1 MKIALIGYGK
11 MGKAIERIAL
21 GRGHEIVCIA
31 DVDSRGVIGSETF
44 RSADVAIEFTTPST
58 AAGNIRLSAAAGV
71 PVVCGT
77 TGWYQ
82 DYEAV
87 ASDVRESGSALLAA
101 TNFSIGVY
109 VTRMASRL
117 LASVMGRLPQYRG
130 TLDETHHIHKLDY
143 PSGTAVTMADEI
155 VASDEALGRWVCAG
169 EVWED
174 SADGPRQAEEA
185 LLRAGE
191 MGLDTLPVTARRRG
205 EVPGIHTV
213 TWDSEVDTV
222 TLSHSAKSRGG
233 FALGAVM
240 AAEWLAGRK
249 GVYTIDDMMHEILG
263 K

>member
-11 MGKAIERIAL
+11 MGKAIEQVAL
-21 GRGHEIVCIA
+21 RRGHEIVCTVDA
-31 DVDSRGVIGSETF
+31 DNRGDIGSDAF
-44 RSADVAIEFTTPST
+44 RSADVAIEFTTPAT
-58 AAGNIRLSAAAGV
+58 AADNIVLSASAGV

-77 TGWYQ
+77 TGWY
-82 DYEAV
+82 DAYEGVSAKIE
-87 ASDVRESGSALLAA
+87 ESGSALLAA

-109 VTRMASRL
+109 VARMASRL
-117 LASVMGRLPQYRG
+117 LASVMGRLPQYRAA
-130 TLDETHHIHKLDY
+130 LDETHHIHKLDY

-155 VASDEALGRWVCAG
+155 VASDEALGRWECAG

-174 SADGPRQAEEA
+174 SIEGPRQAEQA
-185 LLRAGE
+185 KLRAGE

-205 EVPGIHTV
+205 EVAGIHTV

-240 AAEWLAGRK
+240 AAEWLAGRR
-249 GVYTIDDMMHEILG
+249 GVYTIDDMMHNILG